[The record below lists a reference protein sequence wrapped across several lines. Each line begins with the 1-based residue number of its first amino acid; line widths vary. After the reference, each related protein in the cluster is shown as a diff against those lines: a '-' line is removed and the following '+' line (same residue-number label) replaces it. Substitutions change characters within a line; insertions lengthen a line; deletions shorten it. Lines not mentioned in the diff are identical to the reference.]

1 MLRHS
6 DNDSSRCSTLA
17 TAFSEKADIVMLSV
31 VLLSQVDES
40 RFGRQLCFILEALV
54 KPSIVFCSR
63 GFRSSNPVLCTIRI
77 RTSST
82 CTPTC
87 VLPRRVAYPSSVV
100 YVWMAAPYLCGDG
113 LRQKTTSWKSMKIC
127 GPTSPRSVPMWVL
140 LSRGSL
146 WNVRYVAS
154 SSDILF

>member
-1 MLRHS
+1 MAE
-6 DNDSSRCSTLA
+6 NDPHAVNGGCCTLIGNNFRELLVA
-17 TAFSEKADIVMLSV
+17 TDT
-31 VLLSQVDES
+31 
-40 RFGRQLCFILEALV
+40 G
-54 KPSIVFCSR
+54 
-63 GFRSSNPVLCTIRI
+63 GFRSSNSGNVAPREFVPIPCTIRIRTHI

-154 SSDILF
+154 SSDIY